1 MLKRTTYE
9 YDIRHTGDGMDRLEI
24 LGALR
29 MLAGMVKDADLA
41 EVEVTSEKPDLICVK
56 IHTIESP

>member
-1 MLKRTTYE
+1 
-9 YDIRHTGDGMDRLEI
+9 MDRLEI